1 MPYKSDVFEVDV
13 GEVVVEVVE
22 DVAEEGARLFRAER
36 GWGIVSVPLAE
47 CDGEGDVARGGRLEY
62 IGCEFDGGSQ
72 YGSGLL
78 ALERVF

>member
-22 DVAEEGARLFRAER
+22 DVAEEGARLFRAE
-36 GWGIVSVPLAE
+36 GGGGVVSVPLAE

-62 IGCEFDGGSQ
+62 IGREFDGGSP
-72 YGSGLL
+72 
-78 ALERVF
+78 

>member
-22 DVAEEGARLFRAER
+22 DVAEEGARLFGAE
-36 GWGIVSVPLAE
+36 WGVGVVCAPLAE

-62 IGCEFDGGSQ
+62 IGCEFDGGSP
-72 YGSGLL
+72 
-78 ALERVF
+78 